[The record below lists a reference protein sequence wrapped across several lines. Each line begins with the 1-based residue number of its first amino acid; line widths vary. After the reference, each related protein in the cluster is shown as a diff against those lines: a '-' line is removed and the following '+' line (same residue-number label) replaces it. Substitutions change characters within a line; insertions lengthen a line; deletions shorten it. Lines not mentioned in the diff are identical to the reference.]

1 VSINELEE
9 LEGVHQAK
17 DLGIPAFKSNTGNAD
32 RKAILDANRR
42 VREGID
48 PAPRDFGS
56 GGGFGRAMLRIPEF
70 DLPFIQAMFPET
82 KSHDA
87 TERTKAWQ
95 KFARSPLS
103 EKYRVT
109 PRKGNRSRIIVP

>member
-1 VSINELEE
+1 MSINELEE